1 MLPLFSAT
9 ELYSKEHFLQKDCDT
24 VKDSRSGKTEVYMK
38 VIGIMIKHLDG
49 VGW

>member
-1 MLPLFSAT
+1 MLLLFSAT
-9 ELYSKEHFLQKDCDT
+9 ALYSKENFHRKACDT

-38 VIGIMIKHLDG
+38 VIGLMIKHLDG